1 MIVFLLFYSF
11 TCTSFLTFAESI
23 SPESFIGRTIQELDL
38 RKRFAISLVT
48 IKRMETKPQFLGF
61 KKREIET
68 IIGVPMPST
77 LVERGDVL
85 VMFGHKKSIQQ
96 VLGG

>member
-1 MIVFLLFYSF
+1 
-11 TCTSFLTFAESI
+11 
-23 SPESFIGRTIQELDL
+23 
-38 RKRFAISLVT
+38 
-48 IKRMETKPQFLGF
+48 METKPQFLGF